1 MRRLKPSNIAAS
13 GIQGADQSAPFLSVR
28 ATPVRFW
35 GAILLLVGTAPAVFA
50 QANAPDYPVKFV
62 RFIVPYAPGGS
73 SDVLARTL
81 SQKLGA
87 ALGQT
92 FVVDNRPG
100 AGSMVG
106 TDIAAKA
113 TPDGYTIILSD
124 MPHTINPSIYAK
136 VPYDPVKDFAPIT
149 TVGVSPMFLFV
160 NPAVKA
166 QNVKEFVALAKT
178 QPGKLSIASGGTGAT
193 THLMAELLQNH
204 AGIKLTHVPYK
215 GAGPALTEV
224 VAGQIP
230 ATFTSM
236 ATAAPFAQSGRLRI
250 LGVTSAKRLAAFPDV
265 ATFEESGVTGMIVEH
280 WWGVMAPAG
289 VPRSV
294 IEKLRG
300 AIVNA
305 VNAADVRERFT
316 VLAVEP
322 RTNTPQEFRTLLETD
337 VRRWAQVVKAAGIK
351 IE

>member
-1 MRRLKPSNIAAS
+1 MKILRCGLFTMLACAAS
-13 GIQGADQSAPFLSVR
+13 VAVAQ
-28 ATPVRFW
+28 TP
-35 GAILLLVGTAPAVFA
+35 A
-50 QANAPDYPVKFV
+50 ANYPVKFV

-73 SDVLARTL
+73 SDVLARTIG
-81 SQKLGA
+81 QKLGS

-124 MPHTINPSIYAK
+124 MPHTINPAIYAK
-136 VPYDPVKDFAPIT
+136 VPYDPIKDFSPV
-149 TVGVSPMFLFV
+149 TVIGVSPMFLFV

-166 QNVKEFVALAKT
+166 QNVKDFIALAKA

-193 THLMAELLQNH
+193 THLMAELLQSN
-204 AGIKLTHVPYK
+204 AGIKLNHVPYK
-215 GAGPALTEV
+215 GAGPALTDV

-250 LGVTSAKRLAAFPDV
+250 LGVTSAKRLPAFPDV
-265 ATFEESGVTGMIVEH
+265 ATFEESGISGLVVEH
-280 WWGVMAPAG
+280 WWGIMAPAG
-289 VPRSV
+289 VPKPIV
-294 IEKLRG
+294 EKLRG
-300 AIVNA
+300 EIVAA
-305 VNAADVRERFT
+305 VNSPDVRERFT

-322 RTNTPQEFRTLLETD
+322 RTNTPQQFQALLESD
-337 VRRWAQVVKAAGIK
+337 VKRWAKVVRDAGIK

>member
-1 MRRLKPSNIAAS
+1 MKILR
-13 GIQGADQSAPFLSVR
+13 GA
-28 ATPVRFW
+28 
-35 GAILLLVGTAPAVFA
+35 LLLLAGMATAVFA
-50 QANAPDYPVKFV
+50 QTKTPDYPAKFV

-81 SQKLGA
+81 AQKMGA

-92 FVVDNRPG
+92 FVIDNRPG

-124 MPHTINPSIYAK
+124 MPHTINPAIYAK
-136 VPYDPVKDFAPIT
+136 VPYDPVRDFAPV
-149 TVGVSPMFLFV
+149 TVIGVSPMFFFV

-166 QNVKEFVALAKT
+166 QNVKEFIALAKA
-178 QPGKLSIASGGTGAT
+178 QPGKLAIASGGTGAT
-193 THLMAELLQNH
+193 THLMAELLQSH

-215 GAGPALTEV
+215 GAGPALTDV

-236 ATAAPFAQSGRLRI
+236 ATAAPFAQGGRLRI
-250 LGVTSAKRLAAFPDV
+250 LGVTSARRLPAFPDV
-265 ATFEESGVTGMIVEH
+265 PTFEESGVNGLVVEH

-289 VPRSV
+289 VPPAI

-300 AIVNA
+300 EIVKA
-305 VNAADVRERFT
+305 VNAPDVRERFT

-322 RTNTPQEFRTLLETD
+322 RTITALQFRALLESD
-337 VRRWAQVVKAAGIK
+337 VQRWAKVVRDAGIK

>member
-1 MRRLKPSNIAAS
+1 MKNLRCGFLLLACAAS
-13 GIQGADQSAPFLSVR
+13 
-28 ATPVRFW
+28 
-35 GAILLLVGTAPAVFA
+35 AVFA
-50 QANAPDYPVKFV
+50 QAPAPAYPVKFV

-87 ALGQT
+87 SLGQT

-106 TDIAAKA
+106 TDIASKA

-124 MPHTINPSIYAK
+124 MPHTINPGIYAK

-166 QNVKEFVALAKT
+166 QTIKEFIALAKA

-193 THLMAELLQNH
+193 THLMAELLQSH

-215 GAGPALTEV
+215 GAGPALTDV

-265 ATFEESGVTGMIVEH
+265 ATFEESGVSGMIVEH

-289 VPRSV
+289 VPKPV
-294 IEKLRG
+294 VDKLRG
-300 AIVNA
+300 AIVDA
-305 VNAADVRERFT
+305 VNSPDVRERFS

-337 VRRWAQVVKAAGIK
+337 VKRWARVVKDAGIK

>member
-1 MRRLKPSNIAAS
+1 MKSLCGGFLLLAGAAS
-13 GIQGADQSAPFLSVR
+13 
-28 ATPVRFW
+28 T
-35 GAILLLVGTAPAVFA
+35 VFA
-50 QANAPDYPVKFV
+50 QTPAPDYPVKFV

-81 SQKLGA
+81 GQKLGTS
-87 ALGQT
+87 LGQT

-124 MPHTINPSIYAK
+124 MPHTINPSIYTK
-136 VPYDPVKDFAPIT
+136 VPYDPLQDFAPIT

-166 QNVKEFVALAKT
+166 QNVKEFIALAKA

-193 THLMAELLQNH
+193 THLMAELLQSH

-215 GAGPALTEV
+215 GAGPALTDV

-250 LGVTSAKRLAAFPDV
+250 LGVTSAKRLAAFPEV
-265 ATFEESGVTGMIVEH
+265 PTFEESGVSGMIVEH

-289 VPRSV
+289 VPKPV
-294 IEKLRG
+294 VEKLRG

-305 VNAADVRERFT
+305 VNSPDVRERFSA
-316 VLAVEP
+316 LAVEP
-322 RTNTPQEFRTLLETD
+322 RTNTPQDFRALLETD
-337 VRRWAQVVKAAGIK
+337 VKRWAKVVRDAGIK